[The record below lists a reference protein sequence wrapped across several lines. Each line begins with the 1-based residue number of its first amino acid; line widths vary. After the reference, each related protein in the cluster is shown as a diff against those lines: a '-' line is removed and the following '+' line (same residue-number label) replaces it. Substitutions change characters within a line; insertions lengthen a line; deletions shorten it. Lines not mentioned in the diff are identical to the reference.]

1 MYSTKNIEK
10 ILLAELSRWQ
20 YNQWMSDSLEQTDTT
35 LRDTVKVYKNAAF
48 QQIFGKE
55 RRVFI
60 PIEVDLTEEDK
71 KSLQQATL
79 SEIPEQLLKNIKN
92 SYYIVY
98 FIYFLL
104 INNNINS
111 PYDITGNVLDMMH
124 KYDTFEYIIM
134 YMNGTIINPETNKPE
149 KFGKFVQKLI
159 SLFNKSDLPEEI
171 ESNANI
177 KKFLNKLYQFI
188 SLVNNKKSKET
199 LRPQNVIETLQF
211 ILKNFSERKDWFPKE
226 YLSAFDNTPDQYYAV
241 ISRDPQDIGAM
252 STGQGWSSCQDL
264 DKKMTKGKS
273 TESVQ
278 YNEHNWHTLYDVSK
292 GTCVAY
298 LVSAKKWK
306 QSEKD
311 FTKARSDWFKQ
322 NKDKS
327 AKEKMYF
334 KNAPIKGA
342 TARIAIKPFYGIDK
356 DNQCQLYLS
365 IGTNPKVYG
374 STTLEKYFV
383 ETVNNYLISKQ
394 NNTEGQFVIP
404 RELYNESIGNH
415 NIVEVKSGKIIG
427 TSGYNT
433 MLRTKPEKPLGKRLK
448 SYLDKL
454 GDNAWETYLRL
465 DNAKIMPYYLIGE
478 DKDTAIIHNNDI
490 SNIDINMKN
499 FYILYSD
506 VVNCNINAKYI
517 GMNQLYETA
526 NLDDAVIEYT
536 EYLDTDGKNAY
547 IDGQKLKE
555 FIDMLENTQM
565 KRTTSI
571 RMCDI
576 YCRKMDIDFE
586 KSPILVYSC
595 NFHNTVL
602 RCPSAIMGNI
612 RECVFDNVKIN
623 YTENIKNSDKPTNNT
638 YYVCTIEIFD
648 MENKQIQFNG
658 DKFDDGC
665 TFHIRSDKL
674 DISNIVFNNCTIND
688 KVYNG
693 TLADNEIQA
702 QFDINIDSN
711 NYFDSIDS
719 VNSVDLDN
727 LEFFY

>member
-55 RRVFI
+55 RRIFL
-60 PIEVDLTEEDK
+60 PIEIKISNEERFELQKSSFNSFPAYITERVIE
-71 KSLQQATL
+71 
-79 SEIPEQLLKNIKN
+79 
-92 SYYIVY
+92 SYRIVY
-98 FIYFLL
+98 FAYFISISNIDRLTDIKYLKQILDNVDDMFNIYHDE
-104 INNNINS
+104 I
-111 PYDITGNVLDMMH
+111 
-124 KYDTFEYIIM
+124 EYISEYI
-134 YMNGTIINPETNKPE
+134 NGIIINPKTNKPE
-149 KFGKFVQKLI
+149 KFGKF
-159 SLFNKSDLPEEI
+159 
-171 ESNANI
+171 I
-177 KKFLNKLYQFI
+177 KKIIDLFI
-188 SLVNNKKSKET
+188 KNNIWSKIQSNRNITYIFEQDYGILKINENDT
-199 LRPQNVIETLQF
+199 KPQNVLEALQK
-211 ILKNFSERKDWFPKE
+211 ILKTFNERKDWFPQD
-226 YLSAFDNTPDQYYAV
+226 YLAIFDNTPDQYYAV
-241 ISRDPQDIGAM
+241 ISRDPQDVGAM

-264 DKKMTKGKS
+264 DKKMTKGKA
-273 TESVQ
+273 TESIQ
-278 YNEHNWHTLYDVSK
+278 YNDYNWHTLYDVSK

-311 FTKARSDWFKQ
+311 FAQSRADWFEQ

-327 AKEKMYF
+327 AKDKIYF

-356 DNQCQLYLS
+356 DNQGQLYLS
-365 IGTNPKVYG
+365 IGINPKVYG
-374 STTLEKYFV
+374 STALQQYFI
-383 ETVNNYLISKQ
+383 EIVNNYLISKQ

-404 RELYNESIGNH
+404 RELYNEGIGNH
-415 NIVEVKSGKIIG
+415 NIIEVKNGKIVDI
-427 TSGYNT
+427 SGYDN

-465 DNAKIMPYYLIGE
+465 NNTKIMPYYLIGE
-478 DKDTAIIHNNDI
+478 DKDTGIIHNNDI
-490 SNIDINMKN
+490 SNADINMKN
-499 FYILYSD
+499 FFVLYSD
-506 VVNCNINAKYI
+506 VAGCNINVDYI
-517 GMNQLYETA
+517 SMNEFYNFT
-526 NLDDAVIEYT
+526 LDEAITEYI
-536 EYLDTDGKNAY
+536 EYLDTDGKNDY
-547 IDGQKLKE
+547 IDGQKIKE
-555 FIDMLENTQM
+555 FANMLENTQV
-565 KRTTSI
+565 KRLTSI

-576 YCRKMDIDFE
+576 YCKEMDIDFE

-623 YTENIKNSDKPTNNT
+623 YTKNIKNSDKPTNNT
-638 YYVCTIEIFD
+638 YYVCTIGIFD
-648 MENKQIQFNG
+648 MENKQIQFND

-665 TFHIRSDKL
+665 TFHIWSDKF

-702 QFDINIDSN
+702 QFGINIDSN
-711 NYFDSIDS
+711 GNYHF
-719 VNSVDLDN
+719 NSKRAK
-727 LEFFY
+727 